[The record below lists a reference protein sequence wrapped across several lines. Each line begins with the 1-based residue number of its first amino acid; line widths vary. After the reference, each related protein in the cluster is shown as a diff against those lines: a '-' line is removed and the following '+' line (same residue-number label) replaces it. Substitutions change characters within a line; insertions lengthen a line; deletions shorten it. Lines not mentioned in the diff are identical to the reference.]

1 MIFVNF
7 FDSFLMSGLRP
18 RNKLRFP
25 HRGRVTFFAR
35 AKKVTK
41 ETRPR
46 MAPCPTLRGFGSR
59 AAPTRH
65 PVAAGQAQTSLSAPL
80 RALAPSHAVLGCAI
94 RGVEN
99 TSTYRSEVG
108 CSNPR
113 RSEPSTEPGR
123 GSSRDSCSSPR
134 RVVCARRVGRVPGG
148 GGSQGVFARSGGSG
162 FGDFCRNKVCP
173 RRSSHKPVRC
183 RHSGESRNPVITIQD
198 INPSTL
204 DFLVRSTP
212 VSIDVSI
219 P

>member
-1 MIFVNF
+1 VIFVNF

-134 RVVCARRVGRVPGG
+134 RVVCARRVRRAPGRSEGCREPRVVCAAKRP
-148 GGSQGVFARSGGSG
+148 GVFSSGDSSLDKQRRVTQGAGAEPPAISFLSRAKSARPA
-162 FGDFCRNKVCP
+162 KA
-173 RRSSHKPVRC
+173 
-183 RHSGESRNPVITIQD
+183 
-198 INPSTL
+198 
-204 DFLVRSTP
+204 
-212 VSIDVSI
+212 
-219 P
+219 